1 MEILIK
7 LAQYHD
13 SKGHLRESDYVDNLI
28 LRIAKS
34 EDGEDLIEGV
44 EWKNPNLD
52 PKKLQEME
60 RNIYPEGFHYYTDMD
75 IPSAKGLIEYLPKE
89 QRTLR
94 NVSDSFVILIAPLA
108 GKLFVCGEKHPTVA
122 VQIQQCFVF

>member
-13 SKGHLRESDYVDNLI
+13 SKGNLRESDYVDNLI
-28 LRIAKS
+28 LRMAKS

-52 PKKLQEME
+52 PEKLQAME
-60 RNIYPEGFHYYTDMD
+60 RNIYPEGFHLYTDVD
-75 IPSAKGLIEYLPKE
+75 IPTSKALVEYLPKE
-89 QRTLR
+89 QRTLQNLSENFELNPEQSKKVR
-94 NVSDSFVILIAPLA
+94 ELEAQQVALMEKI
-108 GKLFVCGEKHPTVA
+108 KTLF
-122 VQIQQCFVF
+122 Q